1 MHDIQAHKSRDGDSI
16 QQRIFRDAERDSMN
30 ISKCAILGAPAV
42 GKTTLLKLLEGKDIT
57 GQYIPTQGFDRGAI
71 KMGRNNKIVAW
82 DFGGQA
88 AFYDFWKQ
96 YILGSDIIVVV
107 TDSTP
112 VNVLQTKQLIEW
124 AKRLTEDDDT
134 NIIAIANKQDLPD
147 AMSPDRV
154 SNLLGVP
161 AYPLIAT
168 DTDNQEKMYAIL
180 KQSLKRK

>member
-124 AKRLTEDDDT
+124 AGSSRRHESRPGVQL
-134 NIIAIANKQDLPD
+134 AGC
-147 AMSPDRV
+147 SRV
-154 SNLLGVP
+154 SVDRDRHG
-161 AYPLIAT
+161 
-168 DTDNQEKMYAIL
+168 
-180 KQSLKRK
+180 